1 MRKLFALTLSF
12 AACSLSLPTFAQWQL
27 HNDSSQLNFV
37 SIKKD
42 MIAEV
47 HSFKDLSG
55 EISKDGSIEFAI
67 DLASVETNI
76 GIRNDRMRQFL
87 FETQTYP
94 KASFAS
100 KIDIKQLSSLTAGEA
115 KIIETSGVINLH
127 GKEQATTLSVMVT
140 KKADGDIYVNSLKP
154 VIINASAFDL
164 VTGVK
169 KLTSLAK
176 LPNISVAV
184 PVTFQLTFKKQ

>member
-1 MRKLFALTLSF
+1 
-12 AACSLSLPTFAQWQL
+12 
-27 HNDSSQLNFV
+27 
-37 SIKKD
+37 
-42 MIAEV
+42 
-47 HSFKDLSG
+47 
-55 EISKDGSIEFAI
+55 
-67 DLASVETNI
+67 
-76 GIRNDRMRQFL
+76 
-87 FETQTYP
+87 
-94 KASFAS
+94 
-100 KIDIKQLSSLTAGEA
+100 
-115 KIIETSGVINLH
+115 
-127 GKEQATTLSVMVT
+127 MVT